1 MAYVNGN
8 LALQPKRKPEQ
19 KPSFRETKKVVIKRK
34 SLPVQEKLL
43 YLFTILIGVIVA
55 GVIIFRY
62 AQIYQMELQI
72 KELTAKQAVLEKQIS
87 TLTSEKERLNDPAVL
102 RGMAMSQNMTD
113 PTDESKPLQV
123 KVPDGADRESAS
135 AKK

>member
-19 KPSFRETKKVVIKRK
+19 KKAFRETKKVVVKRK

-43 YLFTILIGVIVA
+43 YMFTIIVCVIVA

-62 AQIYQMELQI
+62 AQIYEINNDIKNMTNKYAAMEVEMKELQKQVETLSNPERI
-72 KELTAKQAVLEKQIS
+72 EQQAEELGMGDFSEDTLKVKTGDKETATAMN
-87 TLTSEKERLNDPAVL
+87 KE
-102 RGMAMSQNMTD
+102 
-113 PTDESKPLQV
+113 
-123 KVPDGADRESAS
+123 
-135 AKK
+135 